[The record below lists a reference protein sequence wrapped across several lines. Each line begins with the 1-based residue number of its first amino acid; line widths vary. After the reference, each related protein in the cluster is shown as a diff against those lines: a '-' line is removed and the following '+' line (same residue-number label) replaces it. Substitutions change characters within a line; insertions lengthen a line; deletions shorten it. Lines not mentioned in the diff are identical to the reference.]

1 MKTGSIE
8 KALEEKLNKLLS
20 GNVVKDLCKRDV
32 SEYER
37 GQIAGKIEVLMTII
51 RELQGKEK

>member
-1 MKTGSIE
+1 MKTGTIE
-8 KALEEKLNKLLS
+8 KKIEEKLNNLLS
-20 GNVVKDLCKRDV
+20 GNVVKDLCKQDV

-37 GQIAGKIEVLMTII
+37 GKIAGKIEVLMTVI